1 MWDKCGIVCLI
12 FMCRKVSTK
21 MWDRCGIWEKSKTFR
36 NSLCGMNVGLVFVL
50 KMILRDVRLSLVS
63 NILIFF

>member
-50 KMILRDVRLSLVS
+50 KIILRDVRFSLVS
-63 NILIFF
+63 IILIFF